1 MYADVLIEIKAKAL
15 DRTFTYKVPD
25 NMNIKKGVRA
35 LVPFGNRTLEGF
47 VLNVYKC
54 KNLDYE
60 VKEIIKCI
68 DDYPVINDE
77 MLSLG
82 KYISKKTLSPLIS
95 AYQTMLPK
103 ALKAKHNTQ
112 INKKYVTYL
121 KVGKETSLTTP
132 KQKEVY
138 EFIKNQKEA
147 LKKDAT
153 AISASAVKTLISK
166 GTIVEIKKE
175 EYRLYHDIKE
185 KKLSH
190 HLTEE
195 QQKVISAVD
204 INSFQPYLLH
214 GVTGSGK
221 TYVYIKL
228 IEEVLAQNKEAILL
242 VPEISLTPQV
252 TKIFKSHFGSIV
264 AILHSAL
271 SDGEKYDEWR
281 KIERKEVS
289 IVIGARSAVF
299 APFNN
304 LGIIIID
311 EEHSSTYK
319 QENTPRYNTVD
330 VAIKRAKTHNCP
342 LILGSATPSIDSY
355 TRAKAG
361 IYKLLE
367 MKHRVNKNLP
377 TVHLVN
383 MQEEYKKGNRV
394 FSEVLKQKINDRLTK
409 GEQVIVLLN
418 RRGFSTVMTC
428 KSCGFTH
435 KCPSCDIPLT
445 YHKNINSMKCH
456 YCNYTVPKLRVCP
469 SCGSKNINALGLG
482 TERLEELIQNEFKSS
497 KVIRMDQD
505 TTRKKSAY
513 EKILTAFGS
522 EKYNILVGTQMIAKG
537 LDFPKVTLVC
547 VINGD
552 ASLNIPDYK
561 SAERTYALLSQVA
574 GRAGRSDLKGDVI
587 IQGFNLD
594 HYSIISAKNHDYNN
608 FYKEEIKIRK
618 TLKYPP
624 YYNLCYIKVS
634 GKDYNNLLNEADKIA
649 AYLKNTLPNNIILGP
664 SSASIPKI
672 NNVYYMGIIIK
683 FKNTK
688 DVYEPLKFINN
699 KYINNKIDVNI
710 DLNPYKI

>member
-153 AISASAVKTLISK
+153 AISVSAVKTLISK
-166 GTIVEIKKE
+166 GAIVEIQKE
-175 EYRLYHDIKE
+175 EYRLQHNIKE

-190 HLTEE
+190 PLTEE

-204 INSFQPYLLH
+204 INTFQPYLLH

-418 RRGFSTVMTC
+418 RRGFSTVITC

-634 GKDYNNLLNEADKIA
+634 GKDYNSLLNEADKIA
-649 AYLKNTLPNNIILGP
+649 AYLKNTLPSNIILGP

>member
-153 AISASAVKTLISK
+153 AISVSAVKTLISK
-166 GTIVEIKKE
+166 GAIVEIQKE
-175 EYRLYHDIKE
+175 EYRLHHDIKE

-190 HLTEE
+190 PLTEE

-204 INSFQPYLLH
+204 INTFQPYLLH

-367 MKHRVNKNLP
+367 MKQRVNKNLP

-418 RRGFSTVMTC
+418 RRGFSTVITC

-497 KVIRMDQD
+497 KVVRMDQD

-634 GKDYNNLLNEADKIA
+634 GKDYNSLLNEADKIA

>member
-47 VLNVYKC
+47 VLNVYKY

-112 INKKYVTYL
+112 ISKKYVTYL

-153 AISASAVKTLISK
+153 AISVSAVKTLISK
-166 GTIVEIKKE
+166 GAIVEIKKE
-175 EYRLYHDIKE
+175 EYRLQHNIKE
-185 KKLSH
+185 KKLFH
-190 HLTEE
+190 PLTEE

-204 INSFQPYLLH
+204 INTFQPYLLH

-418 RRGFSTVMTC
+418 RRGFSTVITC

-482 TERLEELIQNEFKSS
+482 TERLEELIQNEFKNS

-634 GKDYNNLLNEADKIA
+634 GKDYNSLLNEADKIA

>member
-47 VLNVYKC
+47 VLNVYKY

-112 INKKYVTYL
+112 ISKKYVTYL

-153 AISASAVKTLISK
+153 AISVSAVKTLISK
-166 GTIVEIKKE
+166 GAIVEIKKE
-175 EYRLYHDIKE
+175 EYRLQHNIKE
-185 KKLSH
+185 KKLFH
-190 HLTEE
+190 PLTEE

-204 INSFQPYLLH
+204 INTFQPYLLH

-418 RRGFSTVMTC
+418 RRGFSTVITC

-482 TERLEELIQNEFKSS
+482 TERLEELIQNEFKNS

-618 TLKYPP
+618 ALKYPP

-634 GKDYNNLLNEADKIA
+634 GKDYNSLLNEADKIA

>member
-153 AISASAVKTLISK
+153 AISVSAVKTLISK
-166 GTIVEIKKE
+166 GAIVEIQKE
-175 EYRLYHDIKE
+175 EYRLHHDIKE

-190 HLTEE
+190 PLTEE

-204 INSFQPYLLH
+204 INTFQPYLLH

-311 EEHSSTYK
+311 EE
-319 QENTPRYNTVD
+319 Q
-330 VAIKRAKTHNCP
+330 
-342 LILGSATPSIDSY
+342 
-355 TRAKAG
+355 
-361 IYKLLE
+361 
-367 MKHRVNKNLP
+367 
-377 TVHLVN
+377 
-383 MQEEYKKGNRV
+383 
-394 FSEVLKQKINDRLTK
+394 
-409 GEQVIVLLN
+409 
-418 RRGFSTVMTC
+418 
-428 KSCGFTH
+428 
-435 KCPSCDIPLT
+435 
-445 YHKNINSMKCH
+445 
-456 YCNYTVPKLRVCP
+456 
-469 SCGSKNINALGLG
+469 
-482 TERLEELIQNEFKSS
+482 KSS
-497 KVIRMDQD
+497 YR
-505 TTRKKSAY
+505 S
-513 EKILTAFGS
+513 S
-522 EKYNILVGTQMIAKG
+522 CKY
-537 LDFPKVTLVC
+537 
-547 VINGD
+547 
-552 ASLNIPDYK
+552 
-561 SAERTYALLSQVA
+561 A
-574 GRAGRSDLKGDVI
+574 GRI
-587 IQGFNLD
+587 
-594 HYSIISAKNHDYNN
+594 
-608 FYKEEIKIRK
+608 
-618 TLKYPP
+618 
-624 YYNLCYIKVS
+624 
-634 GKDYNNLLNEADKIA
+634 
-649 AYLKNTLPNNIILGP
+649 
-664 SSASIPKI
+664 
-672 NNVYYMGIIIK
+672 
-683 FKNTK
+683 
-688 DVYEPLKFINN
+688 
-699 KYINNKIDVNI
+699 
-710 DLNPYKI
+710 

>member
-190 HLTEE
+190 SLTEE

-367 MKHRVNKNLP
+367 MKHRVNQNLP

>member
-15 DRTFTYKVPD
+15 DKTFTYKVPN
-25 NMNIKKGVRA
+25 NMQLKKGMRV
-35 LVPFGNRTLEGF
+35 LVPFGKRLLEGF
-47 VLNVYKC
+47 VLKIYSQRKVEY
-54 KNLDYE
+54 D
-60 VKEIIKCI
+60 VKEITKCI
-68 DDYPVINDE
+68 DTKPVINEE
-77 MLSLG
+77 MLVLG
-82 KYISKKTLSPLIS
+82 EYISKKTLSPLIS

-103 ALKAKHNTQ
+103 ALKAKSNTK
-112 INKKYVTYL
+112 IGKKYVSYL
-121 KVGKETSLTTP
+121 KINKESLLTSA

-138 EFIKNQKEA
+138 EFIKKHKEVQKTEA
-147 LKKDAT
+147 NL
-153 AISASAVKTLISK
+153 ISASAVKTLLAKEIIS
-166 GTIVEIKKE
+166 EEKKE
-175 EYRLYHDIKE
+175 SYRLKDDIKE
-185 KKLSH
+185 NKLTH
-190 HLTEE
+190 KLTLE
-195 QQKVISAVD
+195 QQKVISSID

-228 IEEVLAQNKEAILL
+228 IEQILLQKKQAILL

-299 APFNN
+299 APFDN

-319 QENTPRYNTVD
+319 QENTPRYNTID
-330 VAIKRAKTHNCP
+330 IAIKRAKTYNCP
-342 LILGSATPSIDSY
+342 LILGSATPSVDSY

-367 MKHRVNKNLP
+367 MKKRPNNNIP

-394 FSEVLKQKINDRLTK
+394 FSELLIQKINDRIQK
-409 GEQVIVLLN
+409 HEQIIILLN
-418 RRGFSTVMTC
+418 RRGFSTVITC

-435 KCPSCDIPLT
+435 KCPNCDIPLT
-445 YHKNINSMKCH
+445 YHKNVNSMKCH
-456 YCNYTVPKLRVCP
+456 YCDYTAPKLNICP
-469 SCGSKNINALGLG
+469 ICKSKDINSLGLG
-482 TERLEELIQNEFKSS
+482 TEKLEELLKKEFAHS

-505 TTRKKSAY
+505 TTRNKGNY
-513 EKILTAFGS
+513 EKIINDFS
-522 EKYNILVGTQMIAKG
+522 DEKYNILVGTQMIAKG

-561 SAERTYALLSQVA
+561 SAERTYSLLSQIS
-574 GRAGRSDLKGDVI
+574 GRAGRSDLNGEVI
-587 IQGFNLD
+587 IQGFNLE
-594 HYSIISAKNHDYNN
+594 HYSVISAKNHDYIT
-608 FYKEEIKIRK
+608 FYNEEIKIRK
-618 TLKYPP
+618 ILKYPP
-624 YYNLCYIKVS
+624 YYNLCYVKVS
-634 GKDYNNLLNEADKIA
+634 SKDNKMLLDESSKIA
-649 AYLKNTLPNNIILGP
+649 AYLKNSLPNNIILGP
-664 SSASIPKI
+664 SFASMPKV

-683 FKNTK
+683 YKNTK
-688 DVYEPLKFINN
+688 ELYEPLKFINK
-699 KYINNKIDVNI
+699 KYINKKVDVNI